1 MVAAIALLALG
12 AAWILNGAGVEPVPT
27 WFYVFAWYPTLLL
40 LDTGARR
47 RDGRPSLFAD
57 PWRALSL
64 GCWSA
69 AIWLVFE
76 AANFRLRNW
85 YYVFLPAAM
94 PERWAG
100 ILLSFATVVPA
111 VVLVERWLASW
122 GIGRRWRTRPVS
134 ARAWEMPAIAG
145 LGIAMGI
152 GSLLRPDLLFP
163 LIWGSAWLIV
173 DPFVRRHRP
182 EWSLLRDIERGDWG
196 RIARLMVGGVLI
208 GVAWEFFNFSSRAR
222 WIYTVPWLEHTKL
235 FEMPPI
241 GFLGFPFFALEA
253 WAMYHALCV
262 LGLAIPPNGEAV
274 TMRRPRRFLAV
285 LAAALMA
292 VAVLLGMER
301 RTISSTTPHLA
312 RLPTVTSSEVRALRE
327 HGYHS
332 VFRLADADGYAVA
345 AASGL
350 PPERAAAIVELA
362 RLASLRGIGTEHAAD
377 LAAAADVRTVCQL
390 AGRSPGPLWAAV
402 RATPRRE
409 PSAPR
414 PAERPTRAEVRVW
427 VGAAR
432 RACAAAHRVTAT

>member
-12 AAWILNGAGVEPVPT
+12 AAWVLNGAGVEPVPT
-27 WFYVFAWYPTLLL
+27 WFYIFAWYPTLIL
-40 LDTGARR
+40 LDAGARR
-47 RDGRPSLFAD
+47 RDGRPSLFGD

-64 GCWSA
+64 GGWSA

-111 VVLVERWLASW
+111 VVLVERWLAGW
-122 GIGRRWRTRPVS
+122 GIGHRWRSRPVR
-134 ARAWEMPAIAG
+134 ARPWEPAAAAF
-145 LGIAMGI
+145 LGGAMGI
-152 GSLLRPDLLFP
+152 GALLLPDLLFP
-163 LIWGSAWLIV
+163 LVWGAAWLIA

-196 RIARLMVGGVLI
+196 RIGRLMLGGMLI
-208 GVAWEFFNFSSRAR
+208 GMLWEFFNFSARAR

-235 FEMPPI
+235 FEMPPV

-262 LGLAIPPNGEAV
+262 LGLAVPTEGTPAV
-274 TMRRPRRFLAV
+274 ARDARRIIAALT
-285 LAAALMA
+285 AAAMA

-301 RTISSTTPHLA
+301 WTVSSTTPQLA
-312 RLPTVTSSEVRALRE
+312 HLPTVTSREVRALRA

-332 VFRLADADGYAVA
+332 VFGLADADGAAVSA
-345 AASGL
+345 ATGL
-350 PPERAAAIVELA
+350 PPDRGATIVDLA
-362 RLASLRGIGTEHAAD
+362 RLATLRGIGTGHAAHI
-377 LAAAADVRTVCQL
+377 AAAGIHSVCQL
-390 AGRSPGPLWAAV
+390 ARRAPGPLWAEVHTV
-402 RATPRRE
+402 RSRAPV
-409 PSAPR
+409 SGPR
-414 PAERPTRAEVRVW
+414 PTPAEVRVW

-432 RACAAAHRVTAT
+432 RTCTEVFRAGAR